1 MVALSDIQQAKQ
13 RFGIIGNTPGLL
25 RAVSRA
31 LQIAPTDLSVLITG
45 GKSMLLAVFT
55 NRAIVRKPLLLLL
68 TAERSR
74 KTWPHPNFS
83 GM

>member
-31 LQIAPTDLSVLITG
+31 L
-45 GKSMLLAVFT
+45 
-55 NRAIVRKPLLLLL
+55 
-68 TAERSR
+68 
-74 KTWPHPNFS
+74 
-83 GM
+83 